1 MITKTIAED
10 ILEIAHDLDVEQ
22 MRGKKVLIAGAGGF
36 LPAYIVE
43 TLLYLNKAHSINCK
57 IIALVRN
64 LPKAAQRFSC
74 YSNRSDLTFIHSD
87 IAASSL
93 EIPKSEIIIHAAS
106 PASPKYYGQDP
117 VGVMN
122 ANMLGMH
129 NLLNMARQWKVEKFL
144 YFSSSEVY
152 GQVPTSSSPIKE
164 RDYGYIDILNV
175 RSCYAESKRAA
186 ETLGISYWKQYGV
199 PCKIV
204 RPFHTYGPRMP
215 LDDGRVFADFVADVL
230 HHRNIQIKSDGSAIR
245 SFCYLS
251 DAVRGFFKVLL
262 HGQPGIAYNV
272 ANPEGTL
279 SILELAELLVSMSS
293 GIFVEHIG
301 SHAESNYLQSP
312 IARNIPDIELISSLG
327 WVPRYFPKEGFS
339 RTIRSFLEA

>member
-10 ILEIAHDLDVEQ
+10 ISEIAHDLDVEQ

-36 LPAYIVE
+36 LPAYMVE
-43 TLLYLNKAHSINCK
+43 TLLYLNKTQGINCK

-64 LPKAAQRFSC
+64 LPKATQRFSY
-74 YSNRSDLTFIHSD
+74 YSNRSDLTFIQSD

-93 EIPKSEIIIHAAS
+93 EIPQSDIIIHAAS
-106 PASPKYYGQDP
+106 PASPKYYSQDP

-122 ANMLGMH
+122 ANILGMH
-129 NLLNMARQWKVEKFL
+129 NLLNMARFWKVESFL

-152 GQVPTSSSPIKE
+152 GQVPTNSPPIKE

-199 PCKIV
+199 PCKVV

-215 LDDGRVFADFVADVL
+215 LDDGRVFADFVADVV
-230 HHRNIQIKSDGSAIR
+230 HHRDIKLKSDGSAIR

-262 HGQPGIAYNV
+262 HGQPGVAYNV

-279 SILELAELLVSMSS
+279 SILELAELLVGMSS

-312 IARNIPDIELISSLG
+312 IARNIPDVELISSLG
-327 WVPRYFPKEGFS
+327 WVPRYLPKEGFS

>member
-36 LPAYIVE
+36 LPAYMVE
-43 TLLYLNKAHSINCK
+43 TLLYLNKSQNINCNLF
-57 IIALVRN
+57 ALVRN
-64 LPKAAQRFSC
+64 SVKAAERFAH
-74 YSNRSDLTFIHSD
+74 YANRSDLTLIQSD
-87 IAASSL
+87 VSAPLTNLPRAD
-93 EIPKSEIIIHAAS
+93 IIIHAAS
-106 PASPKYYGQDP
+106 PASPKYYAHDP
-117 VGVMN
+117 VGVMH
-122 ANMLGMH
+122 A
-129 NLLNMARQWKVEKFL
+129 NLLGINNLLDMARLWKSEKFL

-152 GQVPTSSSPIKE
+152 GQVPSSAPPIKE
-164 RDYGYIDILNV
+164 KDYGYIDILNV

-186 ETLGISYWKQYGV
+186 ETLGLSYWKQHGV

-215 LDDGRVFADFVADVL
+215 LDDGRVFADFVADVV
-230 HHRNIQIKSDGSAIR
+230 HHRDIKIKSDGSAIR

-262 HGQPGIAYNV
+262 HGQPGVAYNV

-279 SILELAELLVSMSS
+279 SILELAELLVGMSS

-301 SHAESNYLQSP
+301 SNAASNYLQSP

-327 WVPRYFPKEGFS
+327 WVPRYLPKEGFS